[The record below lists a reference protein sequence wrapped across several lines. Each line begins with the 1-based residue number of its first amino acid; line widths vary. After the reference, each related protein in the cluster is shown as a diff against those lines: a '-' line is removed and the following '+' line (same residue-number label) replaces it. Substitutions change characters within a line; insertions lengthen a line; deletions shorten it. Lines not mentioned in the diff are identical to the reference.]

1 MDTALAKP
9 KPKPR
14 YNPMNPG
21 VPKPRK
27 PRVRKDTTRYKKCF
41 ALGCHNKLSDH
52 LKFFKLPKNETI
64 RDIWIRFSRRGNE
77 YEVKDNTYLCEEHFD
92 PSCFLHKQKKTF
104 LLKNSIP
111 SIFIKNTPNGQEKR
125 ALTFDQSILH
135 YVEEDTFLK
144 PVNDH
149 ENHQKQ
155 NLDKC
160 QQKLRE
166 IRELCRLCFA
176 ADCENLV
183 ELKNLKDYGVSIS
196 EMLNFVGVN
205 SNQNGL
211 FSDLAC
217 EECFQEIVGFDG
229 FRKRCQK
236 SQRDIMTDIAEIK
249 QKMEIYGGDSLALD
263 SAVERLKMEP
273 SWKREISARNLH
285 SPVADYSFEPS
296 RTTKSVPTSSN
307 FQHIVIKDEKKDEP
321 MSDFDYDYM
330 DNDTVDSD
338 DEFNSSCM
346 PEVMVKEEYREEDED
361 FDSKPAKKEKKKPKM
376 LKNSDFDE
384 AVQND
389 DTTVVMSKQ
398 VQVIANALYECYTCK
413 KVRKIHSISLK
424 F

>member
-1 MDTALAKP
+1 MSMKWRITLICVK
-9 KPKPR
+9 
-14 YNPMNPG
+14 NILIH
-21 VPKPRK
+21 
-27 PRVRKDTTRYKKCF
+27 RVFCTNKK
-41 ALGCHNKLSDH
+41 KL
-52 LKFFKLPKNETI
+52 
-64 RDIWIRFSRRGNE
+64 FSS
-77 YEVKDNTYLCEEHFD
+77 KI
-92 PSCFLHKQKKTF
+92 PFLQY
-104 LLKNSIP
+104 LLKN
-111 SIFIKNTPNGQEKR
+111 TPDGQEKR

-211 FSDLAC
+211 FSELAC

-249 QKMEIYGGDSLALD
+249 QKMEIYGGDSSALE
-263 SAVERLKMEP
+263 SAVERLKMES
-273 SWKREISARNLH
+273 SWKREMSSRNLH
-285 SPVADYSFEPS
+285 SPVADFSFEPS

-307 FQHIVIKDEKKDEP
+307 FQHIVIKEEKKDEP
-321 MSDFDYDYM
+321 ISDFDYDYM

-346 PEVMVKEEYREEDED
+346 PDVMMKEEYGEYEE
-361 FDSKPAKKEKKKPKM
+361 FSSKPAKKEKKKQKM

-413 KVRKIHSISLK
+413 KVRILNKFYSNFFNISSI